1 MIKEQIGNLIYQAKQ
16 GEFDVIAHGCNC
28 SHAWNSGIAR
38 QIKMEI
44 PEAFA
49 VDLETPVDDQ
59 CKLGTISHTEISVPT
74 VVNLYTQFKYGKDQ
88 GVLADYDAIEKALI
102 ALKENFKGKKIAI
115 PKIGAGRARGDWN
128 IIKPIIEKVFCDD
141 EDDITIITF
150 DQDVKTVSVKSGKQ
164 STKHVQT
171 PKVRSRYT
179 VTYQTMNTNLHPRG
193 KRKCKVCDTK
203 KSVKEMISELH
214 GVWICADTCHA
225 KFYDMVQANHNNLQI
240 NSVTSVNNLDPTHVL
255 SQPTQATL
263 ND

>member
-16 GEFDVIAHGCNC
+16 GKFDVIGHGVNC
-28 SHAWNSGIAR
+28 SHAWNSGIAK

-49 VDLETPVDDQ
+49 VDLETPADDQ
-59 CKLGTISHTEISVPT
+59 TKLGTISHTEISVPT

-102 ALKENFKGKKIAI
+102 ALKDKFKGKKIAI
-115 PKIGAGRARGDWN
+115 PKIGAGRARGDWS

-141 EDDITIITF
+141 EDDLTIITF
-150 DQDVKTVSVKSGKQ
+150 DQDVHQNQKTQHNSLHTKKSLPQ
-164 STKHVQT
+164 
-171 PKVRSRYT
+171 PKLHSRYT

-214 GVWICADTCHA
+214 GVWTCADVCHA
-225 KFYDMVQANHNNLQI
+225 KMFDMVQANHNNLQ
-240 NSVTSVNNLDPTHVL
+240 STTAVNNLDPTHVL
-255 SQPTQATL
+255 SQPTQVTL